1 MSQELLTARGRNPVH
16 RGLGWWRGGTGLQ
29 NRRDQSRLKHGW
41 VQTLTG
47 HQQRLPPVSDSAS
60 RNVDVTVRANSPPS
74 LHLAISGAPQRRR
87 PFLPVPTK
95 KRLRLQFHCPDW
107 VRCLPG
113 AGATSRG
120 WTKSGETQTLEKSR
134 GAVPRSRGTG
144 DGKAGGRRVT
154 WPKPQ
159 NTTLNNSQ
167 KGSYGK
173 KNHKTRFPFYE
184 SKTQAEHKVL
194 FRDTEIPAEAGPGLV
209 EVCFVA

>member
-1 MSQELLTARGRNPVH
+1 MAETQSTEAWVGGGEELAYKTDETRVVSSTAGSKRSQVTSNVFL
-16 RGLGWWRGGTGLQ
+16 
-29 NRRDQSRLKHGW
+29 
-41 VQTLTG
+41 
-47 HQQRLPPVSDSAS
+47 QRL
-60 RNVDVTVRANSPPS
+60 T
-74 LHLAISGAPQRRR
+74 
-87 PFLPVPTK
+87 
-95 KRLRLQFHCPDW
+95 RLRAMSTSPSEPTALRACILPSQGPHGEDAPFFPFQPKNVSGFSFI
-107 VRCLPG
+107 VRIGSGVCLPG

-173 KNHKTRFPFYE
+173 KNHKT
-184 SKTQAEHKVL
+184 
-194 FRDTEIPAEAGPGLV
+194 
-209 EVCFVA
+209 